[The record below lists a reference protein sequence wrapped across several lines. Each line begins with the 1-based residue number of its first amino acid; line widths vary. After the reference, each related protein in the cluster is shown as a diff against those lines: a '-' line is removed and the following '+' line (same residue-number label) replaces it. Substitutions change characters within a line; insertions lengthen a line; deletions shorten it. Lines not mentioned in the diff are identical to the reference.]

1 MFFDETKVLLKAGN
15 GGDGCMSFLR
25 QKYMPNGGPNGGN
38 GGRGGEVILQ
48 ADENV
53 SDLRTFHFKKQWK
66 AKNGEPGRGSDQNG
80 RGGDPCILKVPLGTE
95 VRDLNTGEIICEL
108 LEHEQEILLLEGGKG
123 GRGNATFK
131 SSTNQTP
138 RQFTEG
144 KPGMEGEFVFTLKTI
159 ADVGLVGFPNA
170 GKSTLLNV
178 LSNATPKIDS
188 YPFTTLVPTVGVIDY
203 PDDFRTVT
211 MADVPGL
218 IEGAA
223 ENRGLGH
230 RFLRH
235 VERCRLILFLL
246 DLAGTDGR
254 TPIDDFLHL
263 QKELLDYD
271 ERLVAKDFFVVG
283 NKIDEEESAQNLE
296 LFRKRFPEIKIL
308 PISAI
313 LEDGLKR
320 TEGSFAFPFF
330 LKNRSKKH
338 L

>member
-1 MFFDETKVLLKAGN
+1 MFYDETKVFLKAGN

-38 GGRGGEVILQ
+38 GGKGGDLILQ

-53 SDLRTFHFKKQWK
+53 ADLRNYHFKKHWK

-80 RGGDPCILKVPLGTE
+80 KGGDTCILKVPMGTE
-95 VRDLNTGEIICEL
+95 VREIESGELICEL
-108 LEHEQEILLLEGGKG
+108 LDHEQEVLLLEGGKG

-131 SSTNQTP
+131 SSINQTP

-144 KPGMEGEFVFTLKTI
+144 KMGMEGEYKFTLKTI
-159 ADVGLVGFPNA
+159 ADIGLVGFPNA

-178 LSNATPKIDS
+178 MSNASPKIDS
-188 YPFTTLVPTVGVIDY
+188 YPFTTLVPTVGVIEY
-203 PDDFRTVT
+203 PDDFKTLT

-235 VERCRLILFLL
+235 VERCRLLLFLL
-246 DLAGTDGR
+246 DLAATDER
-254 TPIDDFLHL
+254 NPCDDFEHL
-263 QKELLDYD
+263 RKELVEYD
-271 ERLVAKDFFVVG
+271 PKLGEKPFVVVG
-283 NKIDEEESAQNLE
+283 NKIDEENA
-296 LFRKRFPEIKIL
+296 
-308 PISAI
+308 A
-313 LEDGLKR
+313 
-320 TEGSFAFPFF
+320 
-330 LKNRSKKH
+330 
-338 L
+338 